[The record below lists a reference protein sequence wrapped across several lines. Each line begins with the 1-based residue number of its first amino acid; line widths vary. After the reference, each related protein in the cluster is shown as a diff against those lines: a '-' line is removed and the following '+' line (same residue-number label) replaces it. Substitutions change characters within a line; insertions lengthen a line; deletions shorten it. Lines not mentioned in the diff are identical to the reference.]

1 MTTSFIALAL
11 TCSLLTNAA
20 PQRLPQEPYLR
31 VTQTFHF
38 EKPCV
43 PDIGT
48 GICKP
53 DRKKRYTVQNK
64 PIPFYF
70 WKGNKAIQPEKLDGL
85 IVSVLARL
93 PHIPNTKDP
102 RSLLREMALAETRG
116 GYFQTTYRSKC
127 DLGVFQIQE
136 ATASCTL
143 QWVKTVHPDVYA
155 ALKSL
160 ESKDR
165 SLRDNLEYNVAFS
178 CAVAATYYWRAA
190 PGADIST
197 REKRARLW
205 KRVYNTE
212 KGRGTVRH
220 YLANSE

>member
-11 TCSLLTNAA
+11 TCSLLTNAT
-20 PQRLPQEPYLR
+20 PQRIPQEPDLR

-38 EKPCV
+38 ERPCV

-53 DRKKRYTVQNK
+53 DRKQRYAVQSS

-70 WKGNKAIQPEKLDGL
+70 WKGTKAIQPEKLDGL
-85 IVSVLARL
+85 IMAVLSRL
-93 PHIPNTKDP
+93 PHIPNTGHQ
-102 RSLLREMALAETRG
+102 RALLRETALAETQG
-116 GYFQTTYRSKC
+116 GYFQTRYRSKC

-136 ATASCTL
+136 VTAACTL
-143 QWVKTVHPDVYA
+143 KWVKATHPDVYT

-160 ESKDR
+160 ESKDK
-165 SLRDNLEYNVAFS
+165 SLRENLEYNVAFS
-178 CAVAATYYWRAA
+178 CAVAATYYWRVA

-212 KGRGTVRH
+212 KGRGTVGH
-220 YLANSE
+220 YLASAE